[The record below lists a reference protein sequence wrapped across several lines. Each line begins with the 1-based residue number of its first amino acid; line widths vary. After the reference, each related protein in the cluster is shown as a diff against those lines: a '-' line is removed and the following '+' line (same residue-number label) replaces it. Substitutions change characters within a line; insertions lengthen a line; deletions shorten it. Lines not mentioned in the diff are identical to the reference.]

1 MTPSERYFGGLTV
14 WSCDRGASSRP
25 PVERGDMT
33 DFQTGTPATSPP
45 AGQGEGA
52 AHFTAALLQAQ
63 LSAARVVA
71 MVSLL
76 WQGPQV
82 NCYAVSL
89 GLGQDPARV
98 EKLAGALALAAGADS
113 ARVTR
118 DGGRLVIEIPRAAA
132 DRKPLKARRLEE
144 LPPPSQTAV
153 ALGITTGGRAA
164 WLDLADPNTP
174 HLLVAGTT
182 GSGKTCA
189 LHWLLYR
196 LLRQCDPATLRL
208 VALDPK
214 RGELAPFAHVP
225 HLLHPIASTPLEMGR
240 LLAWATAELDRRLD
254 SGRRGPRLVIVCEEL
269 ADLLKTNP
277 DAGGAL
283 ARLAQVGRG
292 LGVHVIGVTQQP
304 GAKSL
309 GDALANF
316 PARLLGKV
324 ASATLTYGAAGRGKT
339 AAHDL
344 LGRGDMLLITADGTT
359 RVQVPL
365 IGGQQF
371 GQLPRAVTVASLEED
386 LPTPAYLADLTGR
399 DPRGGQGR
407 RDLTPADY
415 VAITR
420 DLDAGATPDE
430 LRDRYGLGYTRAARI
445 VGNYRE
451 GRK

>member
-1 MTPSERYFGGLTV
+1 
-14 WSCDRGASSRP
+14 
-25 PVERGDMT
+25 MT

-45 AGQGEGA
+45 PGQAEGA
-52 AHFTAALLQAQ
+52 AHFAAALLQAT
-63 LSAARVVA
+63 LSASRVTA

-82 NCYAVSL
+82 NCFAVSL
-89 GLGQDPARV
+89 GLGEDPARV
-98 EKLAGALALAAGADS
+98 DRLAGALALAAGAETCRV
-113 ARVTR
+113 AR
-118 DGGRLVIEIPRAAA
+118 DAGRLILEIPRAPA

-144 LPPPSQTAV
+144 LTPPSNTAV

-164 WLDLADPNTP
+164 WLDLADDRTP
-174 HLLVAGTT
+174 HLLIAGTT
-182 GSGKTCA
+182 GSGKTVA

-196 LLRQCDPATLRL
+196 LLRQNDPATLRL
-208 VALDPK
+208 VAIDPK
-214 RGELAPFAHVP
+214 RGELAAFGQVP
-225 HLLHPIASTPLEMGR
+225 HLLHPIASAPLEMGR

-277 DAGGAL
+277 EAAGAL

-292 LGVHVIGVTQQP
+292 LGVHLIGVTQQP
-304 GAKSL
+304 GARSL

-324 ASATLTYGAAGRGKT
+324 ASATLTYGAAGRGRT

-344 LGRGDMLLITADGTT
+344 LGRGDMMLITSDGAT
-359 RVQVPL
+359 RLQVPL
-365 IGGQQF
+365 ISGAQY
-371 GQLPRAVTVASLEED
+371 GQLSRALAPASLEED
-386 LPTPAYLADLTGR
+386 LPTPAFLADLMGR

-407 RDLTPADY
+407 RELTPAEY
-415 VAITR
+415 VSITR

-445 VGNYRE
+445 AANYRE
-451 GRK
+451 GTL